1 MQILL
6 RRYIHTALSVT
17 ATSTSGP
24 SIAPTSLFPVCS
36 PIALATPSPST
47 LPQSSWLPPT
57 LCPLPS
63 SAPFFNFA
71 GSLLSQSSSPP
82 PPTAITTTLSL
93 SPRGI
98 EDAVDDE
105 MGNGGDSGGSGS
117 GSGPVSGPTSGP
129 VDPVGP
135 CGSTDGSTVETTA
148 TADLDEVKR
157 AKEKQR
163 RKARK
168 ARWKERQRER
178 AAQMANESKKEI
190 EDEDGT
196 EPNFERD
203 GWCWQV
209 VPAQLVI
216 PGEVK
221 DVYERALAD
230 IVETGSA
237 MSIGMYRK
245 LARLLDMELAEIVRC
260 NRADW
265 MRSYQT
271 GKRVSIKVVI
281 SDADL
286 DGNVS
291 DCSDDDHMVDQ

>member
-1 MQILL
+1 M
-6 RRYIHTALSVT
+6 
-17 ATSTSGP
+17 
-24 SIAPTSLFPVCS
+24 
-36 PIALATPSPST
+36 
-47 LPQSSWLPPT
+47 
-57 LCPLPS
+57 
-63 SAPFFNFA
+63 
-71 GSLLSQSSSPP
+71 
-82 PPTAITTTLSL
+82 
-93 SPRGI
+93 
-98 EDAVDDE
+98 
-105 MGNGGDSGGSGS
+105 
-117 GSGPVSGPTSGP
+117 
-129 VDPVGP
+129 
-135 CGSTDGSTVETTA
+135 ETTA

-221 DVYERALAD
+221 DLYERALAD